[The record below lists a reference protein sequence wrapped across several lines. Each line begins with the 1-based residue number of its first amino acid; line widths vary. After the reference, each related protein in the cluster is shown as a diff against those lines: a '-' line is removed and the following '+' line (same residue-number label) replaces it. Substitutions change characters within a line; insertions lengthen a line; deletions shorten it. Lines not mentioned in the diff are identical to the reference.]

1 MNKFLCST
9 LIALAASSLAHAED
23 LYIGAGFSA
32 ADKGHIRYTGSG
44 GVEHD
49 SEAKRSGVAAGL
61 FVGYVLSP
69 SWALEAGY
77 RGIGNTQKF
86 DLDPG
91 YQIKVRT
98 GMTYLA
104 ARNTWR
110 LSEDWAL
117 YGKLGVAQG
126 RLKAGI
132 IGKDAPPDATVK
144 KNGVYLGLGASYMVS
159 KDIALQ
165 LELEHT
171 HKLRLEGLNASMD
184 KFSLGVRVGF

>member
-9 LIALAASSLAHAED
+9 LIALAASPLAHAED
-23 LYIGAGFSA
+23 LYIGAGFSS

-49 SEAKRSGVAAGL
+49 SEAKRSGVAAGV

-69 SWALEAGY
+69 SWALEVGY
-77 RGIGNTQKF
+77 RGISNTQKF
-86 DLDPG
+86 DLDRG
-91 YQIKVRT
+91 YQMEVRT
-98 GMTYLA
+98 SVSYLA
-104 ARNTWR
+104 VRNTWR

-126 RLKAGI
+126 RLKAGVS
-132 IGKDAPPDATVK
+132 GKDAPQEETVK
-144 KNGVYLGLGASYMVS
+144 KNGAYLGLGAAYAINQNVS
-159 KDIALQ
+159 LQ
-165 LELEHT
+165 VELEHT
-171 HKLRLEGLNASMD
+171 HKLKLDGLNASMD

>member
-9 LIALAASSLAHAED
+9 LIALAASPLAHAED

-49 SEAKRSGVAAGL
+49 SEAKRSGVVAGV

-77 RGIGNTQKF
+77 RGISNTQKF
-86 DLDPG
+86 DLDRG
-91 YQIKVRT
+91 YQMEVRT
-98 GMTYLA
+98 SVSYLA
-104 ARNTWR
+104 VRNTWR

-132 IGKDAPPDATVK
+132 SGKDAPQEETVS
-144 KNGVYLGLGASYMVS
+144 KNGAYLGLGAAYAINQNVS
-159 KDIALQ
+159 LQ
-165 LELEHT
+165 VELEHT